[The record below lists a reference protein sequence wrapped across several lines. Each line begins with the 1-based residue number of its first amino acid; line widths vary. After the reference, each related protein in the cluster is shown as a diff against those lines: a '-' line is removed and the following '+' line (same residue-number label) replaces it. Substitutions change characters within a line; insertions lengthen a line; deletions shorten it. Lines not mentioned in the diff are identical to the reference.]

1 MAQQTIEPT
10 TALVGYQVREAD
22 GRTVVGEVE
31 GVRPSG
37 IRPSGI
43 RPSGIRPSGIRP
55 SCIRIHKIP
64 GHPRR
69 AGHLPAEAIADV
81 ERATDTIRLRDG
93 IRLAAILDAPEP
105 PAGDPEGWH
114 MSGDWWADLLGHY
127 GLFDAEGRGSEPF
140 LHPDQ
145 K

>member
-37 IRPSGI
+37 IR
-43 RPSGIRPSGIRP
+43 
-55 SCIRIHKIP
+55 IHKIP

-81 ERATDTIRLRDG
+81 ERATNTIRLREG
-93 IRLAAILDAPEP
+93 IRLAAVLDAPEP
-105 PAGDPEGWH
+105 PDGSREGWH
-114 MSGDWWADLLGHY
+114 LSGDRWADLLGHY
-127 GLFDAEGRGSEPF
+127 GLFDAEGRGDEPF

>member
-1 MAQQTIEPT
+1 MMTHTMIEPT

-22 GRTVVGEVE
+22 GRTVIGEVD

-37 IRPSGI
+37 IRV
-43 RPSGIRPSGIRP
+43 
-55 SCIRIHKIP
+55 HKIP
-64 GHPRR
+64 RHRR
-69 AGHLPAEAIADV
+69 REGYLPAQAIAAVD
-81 ERATDTIRLRDG
+81 RATNTIRLREG
-93 IRLAAILDAPEP
+93 IRLDAVLEAPEP
-105 PAGDPEGWH
+105 PDGSREGWH
-114 MSGDWWADLLGHY
+114 LSGDWWADLLGHY

>member
-1 MAQQTIEPT
+1 MTHGTIEPT

-22 GRTVVGEVE
+22 GRTVVGDVQ

-37 IRPSGI
+37 
-43 RPSGIRPSGIRP
+43 
-55 SCIRIHKIP
+55 IRIHKIP

-69 AGHLPAEAIADV
+69 AGHLPAEAIAHVD
-81 ERATDTIRLRDG
+81 RATDTIRLREG
-93 IRLAAILDAPEP
+93 IRLADILDAPAP
-105 PAGDPEGWH
+105 PDDRPEGWH
-114 MSGDWWADLLGHY
+114 MSGGWWADLLGHY

>member
-1 MAQQTIEPT
+1 MYMEVGTMATRTIEPT

-37 IRPSGI
+37 IR
-43 RPSGIRPSGIRP
+43 
-55 SCIRIHKIP
+55 IHKIP

-69 AGHLPAEAIADV
+69 AGHLPAEALAGVD
-81 ERATDTIRLRDG
+81 RATDTVRLREG
-93 IRLAAILDAPEP
+93 IRLSEIIDAPDP
-105 PAGDPEGWH
+105 PPGDPEGWR

-127 GLFDAEGRGSEPF
+127 GLFDAEGRGAEPF

>member
-43 RPSGIRPSGIRP
+43 R
-55 SCIRIHKIP
+55 IHKIP

-81 ERATDTIRLRDG
+81 ERATDTIRLRVED
-93 IRLAAILDAPEP
+93 RREADPVAPEP

>member
-37 IRPSGI
+37 IRPSG
-43 RPSGIRPSGIRP
+43 
-55 SCIRIHKIP
+55 IRIHKIP

>member
-1 MAQQTIEPT
+1 MTRTTIEPT

-22 GRTVVGEVE
+22 GRTVVGEVD

-37 IRPSGI
+37 IRV
-43 RPSGIRPSGIRP
+43 
-55 SCIRIHKIP
+55 HKIP
-64 GHPRR
+64 HNRGRV
-69 AGHLPAEAIADV
+69 GHLPAAAIATVD
-81 ERATDTIRLRDG
+81 RATNTIRLVDG

-105 PAGDPEGWH
+105 PDTSREGWH
-114 MSGDWWADLLGHY
+114 LSGDWWADLLGHY

>member
-1 MAQQTIEPT
+1 MTRTTIEPT

-22 GRTVVGEVE
+22 GRTVVGEVD

-37 IRPSGI
+37 IRV
-43 RPSGIRPSGIRP
+43 
-55 SCIRIHKIP
+55 HKIP
-64 GHPRR
+64 RHRGHV
-69 AGHLPAEAIADV
+69 GHLPAEAIATVD
-81 ERATDTIRLRDG
+81 RATNTIRLVDG

-105 PAGDPEGWH
+105 PDVSREGWH
-114 MSGDWWADLLGHY
+114 LSGDWWADLLGHY